1 MILSNLRC
9 CDMHLKSNLVAHIV
23 LQGLYQ
29 SPSLSRWPSPA
40 TPCEGWDYAPPWP
53 TWSYR
58 GHISSLTRTDYSG
71 RNACTIHKNHHL
83 GLWWKWRWGWWRC
96 SLPPWPPL
104 SPINPMWW
112 TIKNVGHQHSL
123 QCCTKSRDAWSGP
136 GPRRVPQSTW
146 PVSTC
151 PSTWGSPCPT
161 IWSSSELMEDR
172 LKIPDKAAALL
183 RDQVCMCSLDPNGRS
198 MGPMR
203 DHQLW
208 LSSSWYIFY
217 SSDTVTSF

>member
-1 MILSNLRC
+1 ML
-9 CDMHLKSNLVAHIV
+9 HLDQLGHIV
-23 LQGLYQ
+23 VVY
-29 SPSLSRWPSPA
+29 PA
-40 TPCEGWDYAPPWP
+40 RSTKTIISA
-53 TWSYR
+53 R
-58 GHISSLTRTDYSG
+58 GGNDDGDDGGVHY
-71 RNACTIHKNHHL
+71 
-83 GLWWKWRWGWWRC
+83 
-96 SLPPWPPL
+96 LPPWPPLL

-123 QCCTKSRDAWSGP
+123 QCCTKSRDACWSGP
-136 GPRRVPQSTW
+136 GPQRVPQSTW

-151 PSTWGSPCPT
+151 PSTWGPPCPT

-172 LKIPDKAAALL
+172 LNIPDKAAALL
-183 RDQVCMCSLDPNGRS
+183 RDQMCMCSLDPNGRS

-217 SSDTVTSF
+217 SSDTVTSFKGFSGFRGDAMILTHMQL